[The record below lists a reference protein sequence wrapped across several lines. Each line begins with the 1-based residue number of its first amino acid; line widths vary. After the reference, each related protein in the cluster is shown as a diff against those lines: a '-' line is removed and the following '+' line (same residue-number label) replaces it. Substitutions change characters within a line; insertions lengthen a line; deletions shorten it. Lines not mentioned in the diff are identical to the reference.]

1 MRNAGISLK
10 NIFYFLG
17 ISTLA
22 VWIIIAAKVVL
33 IPLVF
38 SVLLAL
44 FLNPIVNFFERY
56 IRNNIL
62 AILVSYITAVI
73 PFLLIIGF
81 FFNQSR
87 ILFGSLPSSRDKMQ
101 EKVTLLM
108 DWVDQKFKLDE
119 ATTANWVEENIK
131 PLVDVPV
138 DSLGESLAS
147 TTTVMAHV
155 VLIVVLTYF
164 MLLYR
169 ISFKNFF
176 LAQVGADQRKQLEA
190 LFVKIQFLTKRYLL
204 GQGIVI
210 LILGILIGTGLW
222 AIGVPY
228 PYFWGFL
235 AGFLEIIPYVGTTI
249 GVVLPF
255 SYMLIVSDTLWQ
267 PFAVVAL
274 YILIQQIEGNLI
286 SPNIMGPSIKI
297 NPLFIILGLF
307 VGAIVWGIPGM
318 ILALPIMAITKEI
331 LRGFDRT
338 APLSYLMEDGLS
350 RKSRIFL
357 SKFDYG
363 KFRLIKPLM
372 KTEEKQSQNSP
383 SL

>member
-1 MRNAGISLK
+1 MRNAGISLN

-22 VWIIIAAKVVL
+22 VWIIITAKVVL
-33 IPLVF
+33 IPLLF

-44 FLNPIVNFFERY
+44 FLNPIVNFFEKY
-56 IRNNIL
+56 IRNKVL
-62 AILVSYITAVI
+62 AILISYITAVI

-87 ILFGSLPSSRDKMQ
+87 ILFSSLPSSREKLKEKM
-101 EKVTLLM
+101 TLLM
-108 DWVDQKFKLDE
+108 DWVDTKFKLDE
-119 ATTANWVEENIK
+119 ESTAHWVEENFSSM
-131 PLVDVPV
+131 VEVPV
-138 DSLGESLAS
+138 DFLGESLAS
-147 TTTVMAHV
+147 TTTVMAHL
-155 VLIVVLTYF
+155 VLIIVLTYF
-164 MLLYR
+164 LLLYR
-169 ISFKNFF
+169 VAFKNFF
-176 LAQVGADQRKQLEA
+176 LAQVAPDQRKKLEA
-190 LFVKIQFLTKRYLL
+190 LFLKIRFLTKRYLM

-222 AIGVPY
+222 AIGVPH

-255 SYMLIVSDTLWQ
+255 TYMLILSDTLWQ
-267 PFAVVAL
+267 PFAVVGL

-286 SPNIMGPSIKI
+286 SPNVMGPSIKI

-307 VGAIVWGIPGM
+307 VGAIMWGIPGM

-350 RKSRIFL
+350 RKSSIFL
-357 SKFDYG
+357 SRFDSG
-363 KFRLIKPLM
+363 KFRMINPL
-372 KTEEKQSQNSP
+372 KKKEED
-383 SL
+383 

>member
-1 MRNAGISLK
+1 MKNAGISLR
-10 NIFYFLG
+10 NIFYLLG
-17 ISTLA
+17 ITTLL
-22 VWIIIAAKVVL
+22 VWIVITAKVIL
-33 IPLVF
+33 IPVLF
-38 SVLLAL
+38 SILLAL
-44 FLNPIVNFFERY
+44 FLNPIVNFIERF
-56 IRNNIL
+56 IRNKVL

-73 PFLLIIGF
+73 PFLLVLGF

-87 ILFGSLPSSRDKMQ
+87 ILFSSLPSSKEKLREKMN
-101 EKVTLLM
+101 LIM
-108 DWVDQKFKLDE
+108 DWINQKFQLDAE
-119 ATTANWVEENIK
+119 ATREWVDENVNSM
-131 PLVDVPV
+131 VDVPV
-138 DSLGESLAS
+138 SFIQESLTS
-147 TTTVMAHV
+147 TTTVLAHI
-155 VLIVVLTYF
+155 VLIILLTYF

-169 ISFKNFF
+169 VAFKNFF
-176 LAQVGADQRKQLEA
+176 LTLVAPEQRKSLEA
-190 LFVKIQFLTKRYLL
+190 LFQKIQFLTKRYLM

-222 AIGVPY
+222 IIGVPY

-255 SYMLIVSDTLWQ
+255 SYMLILSDTLWQ

-286 SPNIMGPSIKI
+286 SPNVMGPSIKI

-307 VGAIVWGIPGM
+307 IGAIVWGIPGM
-318 ILALPIMAITKEI
+318 ILALPIMAITKEV

-350 RKSRIFL
+350 RKDGIFL
-357 SKFDYG
+357 KKYDAE
-363 KFRLIKPLM
+363 KFRLINPLF
-372 KTEEKQSQNSP
+372 KVKESKKQTEVEK
-383 SL
+383 

>member
-1 MRNAGISLK
+1 MRNAGFSLK

-22 VWIIIAAKVVL
+22 VWIIITAKVVL

-38 SVLLAL
+38 SILLAL
-44 FLNPIVNFFERY
+44 FLNPIVNFFEKY
-56 IRNNIL
+56 IRHKVL

-87 ILFGSLPSSRDKMQ
+87 ILFGSLPSSKDKLK
-101 EKVTLLM
+101 EKMTLLM
-108 DWVDQKFKLDE
+108 DWIDTTFKLDKE
-119 ATTANWVEENIK
+119 STAKWVEENVTSV
-131 PLVDVPV
+131 VDVPV
-138 DSLGESLAS
+138 DFLRDSLAS
-147 TTTVMAHV
+147 TTTVMAHL
-155 VLIVVLTYF
+155 VLIIVLAYF
-164 MLLYR
+164 ILLYR
-169 ISFKNFF
+169 VSFKNFF
-176 LAQVGADQRKQLEA
+176 LAQVSPDQRNKLEA
-190 LFVKIQFLTKRYLL
+190 LFLKIRFLTKRYLM

-249 GVVLPF
+249 GVILPF
-255 SYMLIVSDTLWQ
+255 TYMLIISDTLWQ

-274 YILIQQIEGNLI
+274 YFLIQQIEGNLI
-286 SPNIMGPSIKI
+286 SPNVMGPSIKI

-307 VGAIVWGIPGM
+307 IGAILWGIPGM

-338 APLSYLMEDGLS
+338 APLSYLMENGLS
-350 RKSRIFL
+350 RKSGIFL
-357 SKFDYG
+357 SKFDSE
-363 KFRLIKPLM
+363 KFRIV
-372 KTEEKQSQNSP
+372 KTLKKDKEQ
-383 SL
+383 

>member
-1 MRNAGISLK
+1 MKNAGINLK

-17 ISTLA
+17 ITTLV
-22 VWIIIAAKVVL
+22 VWIVISAKVIL
-33 IPLVF
+33 IPVMF
-38 SVLLAL
+38 SLLLAL
-44 FLNPIVNFFERY
+44 FLNPIVNFFERF

-87 ILFGSLPSSRDKMQ
+87 VLFGSLPSSKEKLNEKM
-101 EKVTLLM
+101 TLVM
-108 DWVDQKFKLDE
+108 DWIDQRFKLDAE
-119 ATTANWVEENIK
+119 TTSKWVDENLS
-131 PLVDVPV
+131 PMVDVPIEFIQ
-138 DSLGESLAS
+138 DSLAS
-147 TTTVMAHV
+147 TTTVMAHI
-155 VLIVVLTYF
+155 VLIILLTYF

-169 ISFKNFF
+169 VAFKNFF
-176 LAQVGADQRKQLEA
+176 LAQVAPEQRKSLET
-190 LFVKIQFLTKRYLL
+190 LFIKIQFLTKRYLM

-210 LILGILIGTGLW
+210 LILGVLIGTGLW
-222 AIGVPY
+222 IIGVPY

-255 SYMLIVSDTLWQ
+255 SYMLILSDTLWQ
-267 PFAVVAL
+267 PFAVVGL

-286 SPNIMGPSIKI
+286 SPNVMGPSIRI

-307 VGAIVWGIPGM
+307 VGAVIWGIPGM
-318 ILALPIMAITKEI
+318 ILALPIMAITKEV

-350 RKSRIFL
+350 RKVGIFL
-357 SKFDYG
+357 KKYDAD
-363 KFRLIKPLM
+363 KFRLIRPLFRN
-372 KTEEKQSQNSP
+372 KEE
-383 SL
+383 

>member
-1 MRNAGISLK
+1 MKNAGISLK

-17 ISTLA
+17 ITTLL
-22 VWIIIAAKVVL
+22 VWIVISAKVIL
-33 IPLVF
+33 IPVMF
-38 SVLLAL
+38 SLLLAL

-56 IRNNIL
+56 IRNKIL

-87 ILFGSLPSSRDKMQ
+87 VLFGSLPSSEDKLR
-101 EKVTLLM
+101 EKMTLVM
-108 DWVDQKFKLDE
+108 DWIDQRLQLDADTTSQWVD
-119 ATTANWVEENIK
+119 ENIT
-131 PLVDVPV
+131 PLIDVPV
-138 DSLGESLAS
+138 EFIQDSLAS
-147 TTTVMAHV
+147 TTTVMAHI
-155 VLIVVLTYF
+155 VLIILLTYF

-169 ISFKNFF
+169 VAFKNFF
-176 LAQVGADQRKQLEA
+176 LAQVAPEQRDSLEA
-190 LFVKIQFLTKRYLL
+190 LFAKIQFLTKRYLM

-222 AIGVPY
+222 IIGVPY

-235 AGFLEIIPYVGTTI
+235 AGFLEIIPYVGTTV

-267 PFAVVAL
+267 PFAVVGL

-286 SPNIMGPSIKI
+286 SPNVMGPSIKI

-307 VGAIVWGIPGM
+307 IGAVIWGIPGM
-318 ILALPIMAITKEI
+318 ILALPILAISKEV

-338 APLSYLMEDGLS
+338 APISYLMEDGLS
-350 RKSRIFL
+350 RKSLIFFK
-357 SKFDYG
+357 KFDEE
-363 KFRLIKPLM
+363 KFRLGRLFSTDKEDP
-372 KTEEKQSQNSP
+372 K
-383 SL
+383 

>member
-1 MRNAGISLK
+1 MSNAEISLK

-22 VWIIIAAKVVL
+22 VWITITAKVVL
-33 IPLVF
+33 IPLMF
-38 SVLLAL
+38 SILLAL
-44 FLNPIVNFFERY
+44 FLNPIVNFFEGY
-56 IRNNIL
+56 IRNNVL

-87 ILFGSLPSSRDKMQ
+87 ILFGSLPSSRDNLKEKM
-101 EKVTLLM
+101 TLLM

-119 ATTANWVEENIK
+119 ESTAHWVDEHISS
-131 PLVDVPV
+131 LVDVPV
-138 DSLGESLAS
+138 DILGESLVS

-176 LAQVGADQRKQLEA
+176 LAQVGPDSRKKLEA
-190 LFVKIQFLTKRYLL
+190 LFVKIQFLTKRYLM

-210 LILGILIGTGLW
+210 LILGVLIGSGLW

-255 SYMLIVSDTLWQ
+255 TYMLIVSDTLWQ
-267 PFAVVAL
+267 PMAVVAL
-274 YILIQQIEGNLI
+274 YIAIQQIEGNLI

-307 VGAIVWGIPGM
+307 IGAMMWGIPGM
-318 ILALPIMAITKEI
+318 ILALPVLAITKEI

-338 APLSYLMEDGLS
+338 VPLSYLMENGLS
-350 RKSRIFL
+350 RKSRMFL
-357 SKFDYG
+357 DKFDAG

-372 KTEEKQSQNSP
+372 KRQEDKS
-383 SL
+383 

>member
-1 MRNAGISLK
+1 MKNAGISLR
-10 NIFYFLG
+10 NIFYLLG
-17 ISTLA
+17 ITTLA
-22 VWIIIAAKVVL
+22 VWILIAAKVIL
-33 IPLVF
+33 IPVLF

-44 FLNPIVNFFERY
+44 FLNPIVNFIERF
-56 IRNNIL
+56 IRNKIL

-73 PFLLIIGF
+73 PFLLVLGF

-87 ILFGSLPSSRDKMQ
+87 ILFSSLPSSKEKLREKM
-101 EKVTLLM
+101 TLIM
-108 DWVDQKFKLDE
+108 DWIDQKFQLDAE
-119 ATTANWVEENIK
+119 ATRQWVDENVNSM
-131 PLVDVPV
+131 VDVPI
-138 DSLGESLAS
+138 DFIQDSLAS
-147 TTTVMAHV
+147 TTTVMAHI
-155 VLIVVLTYF
+155 VLIILLTYF

-169 ISFKNFF
+169 VAFKNFF
-176 LAQVGADQRKQLEA
+176 LTQVAPEHRKSLET
-190 LFVKIQFLTKRYLL
+190 LFLKIQFLTKRYLM

-222 AIGVPY
+222 IIGVPY
-228 PYFWGFL
+228 AYFWGFL

-255 SYMLIVSDTLWQ
+255 SYMLILSDTLWQ

-286 SPNIMGPSIKI
+286 SPNVMGPSIKI

-307 VGAIVWGIPGM
+307 IGAIVWGIPGM
-318 ILALPIMAITKEI
+318 ILALPIMAITKEV

-350 RKSRIFL
+350 RKSLIFFK
-357 SKFDYG
+357 KFDDE
-363 KFRLIKPLM
+363 KFRLGRLFSQK
-372 KTEEKQSQNSP
+372 KEETD
-383 SL
+383 

>member
-1 MRNAGISLK
+1 MKNAGISLK

-17 ISTLA
+17 ITTLL
-22 VWIIIAAKVVL
+22 VWIVISAKVIL
-33 IPLVF
+33 IPVMF
-38 SVLLAL
+38 SLLLAL

-56 IRNNIL
+56 IRNKIL

-87 ILFGSLPSSRDKMQ
+87 VLFGSLPSSEDKLR
-101 EKVTLLM
+101 EKMTLVM
-108 DWVDQKFKLDE
+108 DWIDQRLQLDADTTSQWVD
-119 ATTANWVEENIK
+119 ENIT
-131 PLVDVPV
+131 PLIDVPV
-138 DSLGESLAS
+138 EFIQDSLAS
-147 TTTVMAHV
+147 TTTVMAHI
-155 VLIVVLTYF
+155 VLIILLTYF

-169 ISFKNFF
+169 VAFKNFF
-176 LAQVGADQRKQLEA
+176 LAQVAPEQRDSLEA
-190 LFVKIQFLTKRYLL
+190 LFAKIQFLTKRYLM

-222 AIGVPY
+222 IIGVPY

-235 AGFLEIIPYVGTTI
+235 AGFLEIIPYVGTTV

-267 PFAVVAL
+267 PFAVVGL

-286 SPNIMGPSIKI
+286 SPNVMGPSIKI

-307 VGAIVWGIPGM
+307 IGAVIWGIPGM
-318 ILALPIMAITKEI
+318 ILALPILAISKEV

-338 APLSYLMEDGLS
+338 APISYLMEDGLS
-350 RKSRIFL
+350 RKSLIFFK
-357 SKFDYG
+357 KFDEE
-363 KFRLIKPLM
+363 KFRLGRLFSTDKEDP
-372 KTEEKQSQNSP
+372 
-383 SL
+383 